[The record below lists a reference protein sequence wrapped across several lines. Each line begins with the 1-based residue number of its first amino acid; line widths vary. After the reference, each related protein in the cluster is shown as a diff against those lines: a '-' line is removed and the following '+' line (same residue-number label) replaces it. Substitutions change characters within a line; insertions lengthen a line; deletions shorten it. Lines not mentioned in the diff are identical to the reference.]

1 MFKDLTLKNDN
12 AMSKLKTSYLG
23 LDLKNPLIV
32 GASSLTSNID
42 TLKAIEA
49 AGAGAVVFKSLFEE
63 QIQLEELELENELE
77 EYNERHAEM
86 VKLFP
91 TLKHAGP
98 TDHLSKLKKAKETLN
113 IPVIA
118 SLNAMHADT
127 WAEYAILIERT
138 GVDAIELNFYT
149 TPKDFEVEG
158 KTIIQS
164 QVDLL
169 KSVKGKVKIPI
180 SVKLSPFYTNPL
192 DVIRRFDATEV
203 QGFVIFNRLFQP
215 DIDIDKEELVQTIA
229 LSEHND
235 MRLSLRFTGLLYGN
249 IAADI
254 CANTGI
260 TDGEDAI
267 KIMLAGA
274 SAFQV
279 VSTLYANGV
288 DQIPKILKD
297 IETWMSS
304 KGYKSIDDFKGKL
317 AKKNLHDP
325 FAYRRAQYVDILLRS
340 NEIVKTSALK

>member
-1 MFKDLTLKNDN
+1 
-12 AMSKLKTSYLG
+12 MSKLKSSYLG
-23 LDLKNPLIV
+23 LELKNPLIV
-32 GASSLTSNID
+32 GASSLTSNVES
-42 TLKAIEA
+42 LKAIEA

-91 TLKHAGP
+91 SLKHAGP
-98 TDHLSKLKKAKETLN
+98 QEHLSKLRKAKEVLS

-118 SLNAMHADT
+118 SLNAMHPDSWT
-127 WAEYAILIERT
+127 EYALEIAKT

-164 QVDLL
+164 QIDTL
-169 KSVKGKVKIPI
+169 KSVKEKLKIPV

-192 DVIRRFDATEV
+192 DVIRRFDETEV

-215 DIDIDKEELVQTIA
+215 DIDIDKEELVQTIM

-235 MRLSLRFTGLLYGN
+235 MRLSLRFTGLLYGY

-254 CANTGI
+254 CSNTGI
-260 TDGEDAI
+260 IDGKDAI
-267 KIMLAGA
+267 KMILAGA

-279 VSTLYANGV
+279 VSTLYSNGV
-288 DQIPKILKD
+288 EHISKILG
-297 IETWMSS
+297 EMEAWMN
-304 KGYKSIDDFKGKL
+304 KKNYKSIDEFKGKL

-340 NEIVKTSALK
+340 NDVITKTVLK